1 MPLFSNSNGSLVRKV
16 GVLDAIKKDL
26 EGCSG
31 DKLWFSRTKF
41 LNLVLSVCS
50 FLLFH
55 VLPPNFPFCLGC
67 QESVSVA
74 HN

>member
-31 DKLWFSRTKF
+31 DKLGFPVISEFGSK
-41 LNLVLSVCS
+41 C
-50 FLLFH
+50 LFFFAISC
-55 VLPPNFPFCLGC
+55 PSPKFPFLP
-67 QESVSVA
+67 ELPRVSFCCS
-74 HN
+74 

>member
-1 MPLFSNSNGSLVRKV
+1 MPLFSNSSGSLVRKV
-16 GVLDAIKKDL
+16 GILDAIKKDL

-31 DKLWFSRTKF
+31 DKLGFPVISEFGSKCLF
-41 LNLVLSVCS
+41 

-55 VLPPNFPFCLGC
+55 VLPPNFPFCLSC